1 MTPITIDS
9 TFDLGNIVTLLSSV
23 LGLILTIGWM
33 KLLVARH
40 DAALFYKTGEPR
52 LVSFEAHDRMTD
64 ACRKSLSVD
73 ASHQGEDVKRL
84 ITTIDELS
92 KRISSQGDKIDKLRQ
107 CVTLLSMGGKP
118 EDC

>member
-1 MTPITIDS
+1 MNPITIDS
-9 TFDLGNIVTLLSSV
+9 TFDLGNIITLLSSIF
-23 LGLILTIGWM
+23 GLILTIGWM

-40 DAALFYKTGEPR
+40 ETALFYPTGEAR

-64 ACRKSLSVD
+64 TCRKSLMIDSN
-73 ASHQGEDVKRL
+73 HQGESVNRL

-92 KRISSQGDKIDKLRQ
+92 KRISLQGDKIDKLRQ